1 MDEIGPMVK
10 HIVMWKLKAF
20 AEGKNKEENILVL
33 KEKLEKLKTVL
44 PEIRHLELG
53 VNFNSSDQ
61 AYDVVLY
68 SEFKNRKD
76 LELYQKHPE
85 HQEVAEFVGKIRSER
100 KVVDY
105 EY

>member
-1 MDEIGPMVK
+1 MVK

-20 AEGKNKEENILVL
+20 AEGKNREENILVL
-33 KEKLEKLKTVL
+33 KEKLEKLKTVIS
-44 PEIRHLELG
+44 EIRHLELG

-76 LELYQKHPE
+76 LELYRNHPA
-85 HQEVAEFVGKIRSER
+85 HREVAEFVGKIRSER
-100 KVVDY
+100 KVADY